1 MLQHADRPWPPCAS
15 LRARRSGDTVGDF
28 CKRAAMFP
36 FVIITPSVLFF
47 SLPRTFP
54 SFHRDT
60 DEILMRPG
68 TVGAPPGDPAVEY
81 FNCTF
86 YAKCL
91 PSKDATALELDEL
104 RAVKRRRGA
113 SRSHNAQSP
122 LFIILLALRVFLRHQ
137 NIVQQPSD
145 GCWGVNAA
153 QAPFKAAACC
163 LGCNIHQASAVCGA
177 FPPADRWAGGIVFEC
192 KKRDIQRRCSHSI
205 FQ

>member
-1 MLQHADRPWPPCAS
+1 MGPGP
-15 LRARRSGDTVGDF
+15 RARPSVRCSGDTVGDF

-47 SLPRTFP
+47 TLPRTFP

-60 DEILMRPG
+60 DEFLMRPG

-104 RAVKRRRGA
+104 RAV
-113 SRSHNAQSP
+113 N
-122 LFIILLALRVFLRHQ
+122 
-137 NIVQQPSD
+137 
-145 GCWGVNAA
+145 
-153 QAPFKAAACC
+153 
-163 LGCNIHQASAVCGA
+163 
-177 FPPADRWAGGIVFEC
+177 
-192 KKRDIQRRCSHSI
+192 
-205 FQ
+205 

>member
-1 MLQHADRPWPPCAS
+1 MSEAHTQAAQRWNRSFIIIFFLKKERAKRFALNPQTGPGPRARPS
-15 LRARRSGDTVGDF
+15 VRRSGDTVGDF

-47 SLPRTFP
+47 TLPRTFP

-104 RAVKRRRGA
+104 RAV
-113 SRSHNAQSP
+113 N
-122 LFIILLALRVFLRHQ
+122 
-137 NIVQQPSD
+137 
-145 GCWGVNAA
+145 
-153 QAPFKAAACC
+153 
-163 LGCNIHQASAVCGA
+163 
-177 FPPADRWAGGIVFEC
+177 
-192 KKRDIQRRCSHSI
+192 
-205 FQ
+205 

>member
-1 MLQHADRPWPPCAS
+1 MKSLFFLLFFKNQPNVLLKPADRPRPPCAS

-91 PSKDATALELDEL
+91 PSKDASALELEEL
-104 RAVKRRRGA
+104 RAVNRRHRA
-113 SRSHNAQSP
+113 SRSHNAQS
-122 LFIILLALRVFLRHQ
+122 LYLSCAGSLRFLAPPKYCATAVRWL
-137 NIVQQPSD
+137 
-145 GCWGVNAA
+145 
-153 QAPFKAAACC
+153 
-163 LGCNIHQASAVCGA
+163 LGCERGTGA
-177 FPPADRWAGGIVFEC
+177 I
-192 KKRDIQRRCSHSI
+192 
-205 FQ
+205 

>member
-1 MLQHADRPWPPCAS
+1 MSKARTQAAQRWNPSFIYLFFLKERAKRFALNPQTGPGPRARPS
-15 LRARRSGDTVGDF
+15 VRRSGDTVGDF

-47 SLPRTFP
+47 TLPRTFP

-91 PSKDATALELDEL
+91 PSKDATALELDEV
-104 RAVKRRRGA
+104 RAV
-113 SRSHNAQSP
+113 N
-122 LFIILLALRVFLRHQ
+122 
-137 NIVQQPSD
+137 
-145 GCWGVNAA
+145 
-153 QAPFKAAACC
+153 
-163 LGCNIHQASAVCGA
+163 
-177 FPPADRWAGGIVFEC
+177 
-192 KKRDIQRRCSHSI
+192 
-205 FQ
+205 